1 MIVNR
6 KGGAFVYKD
15 NTRSYTSTVLVV
27 VELDGDTAQ
36 IELNDHDAQK
46 IADQLTGKSPDD
58 SPKAAA

>member
-6 KGGAFVYKD
+6 KGGAFVYRD
-15 NTRSYTSTVLVV
+15 DTRSYTSTVLVV

-46 IADQLTGKSPDD
+46 LADALTGKTPDD
-58 SPKAAA
+58 SPEAA

>member
-36 IELNDHDAQK
+36 IELNDYDAK
-46 IADQLTGKSPDD
+46 KLADALTGKTPDD